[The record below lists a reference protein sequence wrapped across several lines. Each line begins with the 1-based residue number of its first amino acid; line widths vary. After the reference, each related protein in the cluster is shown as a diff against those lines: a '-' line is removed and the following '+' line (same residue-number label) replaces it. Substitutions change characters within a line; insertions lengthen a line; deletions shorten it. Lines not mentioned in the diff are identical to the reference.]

1 MKTLKEILAEA
12 RFVSSGAYRISP
24 SGRKVRRR
32 IKIAD
37 DDYNK
42 VDDVDKDGDVDADD
56 AKRLKMMQREDTIV
70 ESIYGDD
77 YHATSE
83 PSQFGGHRPKVVHKE
98 KGTVMHLSQHSYK
111 KPEDAAAHAKV
122 YLDAYERRG
131 PNHASEKAWD
141 HAKANKDK
149 QYVKESHAPEA
160 PSIGVHRIGV
170 TVSEPD
176 HPAVTKRNELIQ
188 KFVRVTSHDKDHAI
202 EQGKKHFKKKGFKVH
217 DASHA
222 GMMHEAKTD
231 DVPFDGPYTKTP
243 ETVKDKSGAEHNAM
257 SRARHIARLAMKQV
271 AKQPAKKNNEQ

>member
-1 MKTLKEILAEA
+1 MKSLKEFLVEA
-12 RFVSSGAYRISP
+12 RYVSSGAYRISP

-32 IKIAD
+32 IKIGD
-37 DDYNK
+37 DSYNK
-42 VDDVDKDGDVDADD
+42 EDDVDRDGDVDIDD
-56 AKRLKMMQREDTIV
+56 TKRAKMMQREETVV
-70 ESIYGDD
+70 ESINADN

-160 PSIGVHRIGV
+160 PSIGVHRVGV

-202 EQGKKHFKKKGFKVH
+202 EQGKKHFAKKGYKVH
-217 DASHA
+217 DASHV
-222 GMMHEAKTD
+222 GMVHEETNCN
-231 DVPFDGPYTKTP
+231 VPFDGPYTKTP
-243 ETVKDKSGAEHNAM
+243 ETVKDKSGAEHSM
-257 SRARHIARLAMKQV
+257 KSRVRHLARLALKQ
-271 AKQPAKKNNEQ
+271 QAKKNNEK